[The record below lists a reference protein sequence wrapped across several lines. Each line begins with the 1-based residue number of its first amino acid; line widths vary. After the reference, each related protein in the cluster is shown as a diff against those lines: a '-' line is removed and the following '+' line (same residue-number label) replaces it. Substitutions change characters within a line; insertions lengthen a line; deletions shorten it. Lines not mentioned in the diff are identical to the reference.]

1 MNDLVRME
9 ENIPSILCKLERIFP
24 PTTFFDSIEHLVIH
38 LPVEAILGG
47 PVQYRWMYPFE
58 R

>member
-1 MNDLVRME
+1 MDDLIRMKA
-9 ENIPSILCKLERIFP
+9 NIFIIICKLERIFP
-24 PTTFFDSIEHLVIH
+24 PGFFDSTEHLVIH
-38 LPVEAILGG
+38 LPTEAILGG